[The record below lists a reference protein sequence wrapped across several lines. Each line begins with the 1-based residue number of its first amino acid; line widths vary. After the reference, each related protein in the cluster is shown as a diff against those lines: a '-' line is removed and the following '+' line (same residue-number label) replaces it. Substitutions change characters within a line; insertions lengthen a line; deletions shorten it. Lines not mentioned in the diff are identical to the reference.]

1 MMSNTKILHTLKVA
15 ASALVLC
22 ALAACSTVD
31 RGRAPAL
38 QANAEWTVLPFA
50 NHTETPMAGNR
61 AESVAEALLHA
72 RGVGK
77 VKRYT
82 STAQQEALFDAG
94 DTKRQEQA
102 LAWAREQGVRYA
114 LAGGGIAPDQARQGV
129 RSQRGMKRGVVA
141 AHRQLAPVA
150 AHTDKD
156 LATEGKAPLT
166 ALTGIGIQSGLHHV
180 QRTQAAA
187 QILGAANAPA
197 RARQDTAFRAQGAT
211 RTGGHRLGGHVHHA
225 VQRELGCGGRSG

>member
-94 DTKRQEQA
+94 DNKRQEQA

-114 LAGGGIAPDQARQGV
+114 LAGTVAEWRYKVGVDGEPAAGITLQIIDV
-129 RSQRGMKRGVVA
+129 
-141 AHRQLAPVA
+141 
-150 AHTDKD
+150 
-156 LATEGKAPLT
+156 
-166 ALTGIGIQSGLHHV
+166 QSGDILWSGAGGKSGWSREALSAV
-180 QRTQAAA
+180 A
-187 QILGAANAPA
+187 QKLI
-197 RARQDTAFRAQGAT
+197 
-211 RTGGHRLGGHVHHA
+211 
-225 VQRELGCGGRSG
+225 RELLQAGLSGAR

>member
-38 QANAEWTVLPFA
+38 QANAEWIVLPFA

-114 LAGGGIAPDQARQGV
+114 LAGTVDEWRYKVGVDGEPAAGITLQIIDV
-129 RSQRGMKRGVVA
+129 
-141 AHRQLAPVA
+141 
-150 AHTDKD
+150 
-156 LATEGKAPLT
+156 
-166 ALTGIGIQSGLHHV
+166 QSGDILWSGAGGKSGWSREALSAV
-180 QRTQAAA
+180 A
-187 QILGAANAPA
+187 QKLI
-197 RARQDTAFRAQGAT
+197 
-211 RTGGHRLGGHVHHA
+211 
-225 VQRELGCGGRSG
+225 RELLQAGLSGAR

>member
-1 MMSNTKILHTLKVA
+1 MDRA
-15 ASALVLC
+15 A
-22 ALAACSTVD
+22 
-31 RGRAPAL
+31 
-38 QANAEWTVLPFA
+38 FA

-114 LAGGGIAPDQARQGV
+114 LAGTVDEWRYKVGVDGEPAAGITLQIIDV
-129 RSQRGMKRGVVA
+129 
-141 AHRQLAPVA
+141 
-150 AHTDKD
+150 
-156 LATEGKAPLT
+156 
-166 ALTGIGIQSGLHHV
+166 QSGDILWSGAGGKSGWSREALSAV
-180 QRTQAAA
+180 A
-187 QILGAANAPA
+187 QKLI
-197 RARQDTAFRAQGAT
+197 
-211 RTGGHRLGGHVHHA
+211 
-225 VQRELGCGGRSG
+225 RELLQAGLSGAR

>member
-102 LAWAREQGVRYA
+102 LVWAREQGVRYA
-114 LAGGGIAPDQARQGV
+114 LAGTVDEWRYKVGVDGEPAAGITLQIIDV
-129 RSQRGMKRGVVA
+129 
-141 AHRQLAPVA
+141 
-150 AHTDKD
+150 
-156 LATEGKAPLT
+156 
-166 ALTGIGIQSGLHHV
+166 QSGDILWSGAGGKSGWSREALSAV
-180 QRTQAAA
+180 A
-187 QILGAANAPA
+187 QKLI
-197 RARQDTAFRAQGAT
+197 
-211 RTGGHRLGGHVHHA
+211 
-225 VQRELGCGGRSG
+225 RELLQAGLSGTR

>member
-38 QANAEWTVLPFA
+38 PANAEWTVLPFA

-114 LAGGGIAPDQARQGV
+114 LAGTVDEWRYKVGVDGEPAAGITLQIIDV
-129 RSQRGMKRGVVA
+129 
-141 AHRQLAPVA
+141 
-150 AHTDKD
+150 
-156 LATEGKAPLT
+156 
-166 ALTGIGIQSGLHHV
+166 QSGDILWSGAGGKSGWSREALSAV
-180 QRTQAAA
+180 A
-187 QILGAANAPA
+187 QKLI
-197 RARQDTAFRAQGAT
+197 
-211 RTGGHRLGGHVHHA
+211 
-225 VQRELGCGGRSG
+225 RELLQAGLSGAR

>member
-72 RGVGK
+72 RGAGK

-114 LAGGGIAPDQARQGV
+114 LAGTVDEWRYKVGVDGEPAAGITLQIIDV
-129 RSQRGMKRGVVA
+129 
-141 AHRQLAPVA
+141 
-150 AHTDKD
+150 
-156 LATEGKAPLT
+156 
-166 ALTGIGIQSGLHHV
+166 QSGDILWSGAGGKSGWSREALSAV
-180 QRTQAAA
+180 A
-187 QILGAANAPA
+187 QKLI
-197 RARQDTAFRAQGAT
+197 
-211 RTGGHRLGGHVHHA
+211 
-225 VQRELGCGGRSG
+225 RELLQAGLSGAR

>member
-1 MMSNTKILHTLKVA
+1 MMSDTKILHTLKVA

-94 DTKRQEQA
+94 DNKRQEQA

-114 LAGGGIAPDQARQGV
+114 LAGTVDEWRYKVGVDGEPAAGITLQIIDV
-129 RSQRGMKRGVVA
+129 
-141 AHRQLAPVA
+141 
-150 AHTDKD
+150 
-156 LATEGKAPLT
+156 
-166 ALTGIGIQSGLHHV
+166 QSGDILWSGAGGKSGWSREALSAV
-180 QRTQAAA
+180 A
-187 QILGAANAPA
+187 QKLI
-197 RARQDTAFRAQGAT
+197 
-211 RTGGHRLGGHVHHA
+211 
-225 VQRELGCGGRSG
+225 RELLQAGLSGAR

>member
-61 AESVAEALLHA
+61 AESVAEALLQA

-114 LAGGGIAPDQARQGV
+114 LAGTVDEWRYKVGVDGEPAAGITLQIIDV
-129 RSQRGMKRGVVA
+129 
-141 AHRQLAPVA
+141 
-150 AHTDKD
+150 
-156 LATEGKAPLT
+156 
-166 ALTGIGIQSGLHHV
+166 QSGDILWSGAGGKSGWSREALSAV
-180 QRTQAAA
+180 A
-187 QILGAANAPA
+187 QKLI
-197 RARQDTAFRAQGAT
+197 
-211 RTGGHRLGGHVHHA
+211 
-225 VQRELGCGGRSG
+225 RELLQAGLSGAR

>member
-1 MMSNTKILHTLKVA
+1 MMSNTQILQTLKVT

-31 RGRAPAL
+31 RGRAPTL

-72 RGVGK
+72 QGVGK

-82 STAQQEALFDAG
+82 STAQQEAMFDAG

-102 LAWAREQGVRYA
+102 LPWAREQGVRYA
-114 LAGGGIAPDQARQGV
+114 LAGTVDEWRYKVGVDGEPAAGITLQIIDV
-129 RSQRGMKRGVVA
+129 
-141 AHRQLAPVA
+141 
-150 AHTDKD
+150 
-156 LATEGKAPLT
+156 
-166 ALTGIGIQSGLHHV
+166 QSGDILWSGAGGKSGWSREALSAV
-180 QRTQAAA
+180 A
-187 QILGAANAPA
+187 QKLI
-197 RARQDTAFRAQGAT
+197 
-211 RTGGHRLGGHVHHA
+211 
-225 VQRELGCGGRSG
+225 RELLQAGLSGAR